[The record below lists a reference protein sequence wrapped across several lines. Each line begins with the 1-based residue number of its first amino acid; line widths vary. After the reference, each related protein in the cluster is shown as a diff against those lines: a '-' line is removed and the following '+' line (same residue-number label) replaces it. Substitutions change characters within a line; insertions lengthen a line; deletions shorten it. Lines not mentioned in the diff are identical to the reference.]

1 MKTIIFFKNHDSWT
15 ELQMDEKILTFIHVK
30 NKNISYNL
38 CRNYFKLIL
47 YVPKCIL
54 INK

>member
-1 MKTIIFFKNHDSWT
+1 MVKTNKLIKNPDNWT
-15 ELQMDEKILTFIHVK
+15 ELQMNEKSFIHAE

-38 CRNYFKLIL
+38 CRKYLKLL
-47 YVPKCIL
+47 HYVPKCIL